1 MFGVVLLLV
10 AILGFTGIDLM
21 HTLLNITESTDPDN
35 FLHLVTG
42 ALALDLGT
50 ANDRRA
56 NDVTNDS
63 SRTVLV
69 TGGTGAL
76 GNAVTK
82 RLLDDGHRVVATF
95 VVKEGAEALRESIG
109 ETERLVLV
117 ETDVTDPSSISNT
130 VEDIEAEIGPVEG
143 LVHLVGAWK
152 GGAAVHDLALDVWDL
167 MLDLNLRSALL
178 CCRAVLPSMREAGW
192 GRIVLVS
199 SRTAREGRSGQGA
212 YAIAKAGVAVL
223 AETIAE
229 ENRGLDVTAN
239 VVAPSTLDTP
249 ANRSVMPQADFSAWV
264 PPEDVAASIAF
275 LTSQE
280 AGQLR
285 GAWLPVYGSA

>member
-1 MFGVVLLLV
+1 M
-10 AILGFTGIDLM
+10 
-21 HTLLNITESTDPDN
+21 NSDN
-35 FLHLVTG
+35 V
-42 ALALDLGT
+42 
-50 ANDRRA
+50 
-56 NDVTNDS
+56 
-63 SRTVLV
+63 RTVLV

-76 GNAVTK
+76 GAAVT
-82 RLLDDGHRVVATF
+82 RRFLDDGHRVAATW
-95 VVKEGAEALRESIG
+95 VVKEEADALRDSLG
-109 ETERLVLV
+109 APERLALV
-117 ETDVTDPSSISNT
+117 EVDVTDPASIAKAIGEVET
-130 VEDIEAEIGPVEG
+130 VLGPVEA

-152 GGAAVHDLALDVWDL
+152 GGAPVHDHPLEVWDR

-178 CCRAVLPSMREAGW
+178 CCRAVLPSMRQGGW

-199 SRTAREGRSGQGA
+199 SRTARQGRSGQAA

-229 ENRGLDVTAN
+229 ENLGLDVTAN
-239 VVAPSTLDTP
+239 VIAPSTLDTP
-249 ANRSVMPQADFSAWV
+249 ANRSAMPDSDFDTWV
-264 PPEDVAASIAF
+264 PPADVAASIAF